1 MKKKVVFLPYDF
13 DTALGTNNEGSLVFS
28 YNLEDTDQ
36 TESGADVFNGQQSVF
51 WKNLRMMFPAELKA
65 MYQKLRSDGA
75 LSYQKVEEAFENHQR
90 KWGEAIFNDD
100 SQFCYLDPLIDEG
113 NASYLAMLQGS
124 KEEQRKWWL
133 YNRFRYMDAK
143 YNAGDALSDVI
154 QLRGYAKANVTVKPY
169 ADIYAAVKFG
179 SYLVQTRAA
188 RNTTYEMVCPLDNV
202 NDTEIYIY
210 SASQLASVGDL
221 SGLKVGFADFSK
233 ATKIQQI
240 KLGDSDENYNNGNL
254 LTLYLGNN
262 KLLRTLDVRNCS
274 ALGTGEM
281 KAPDISGCSNIEN
294 VYFDGTAITGL
305 TLPNGGIL
313 KVLHVPATL
322 TNLTIRNQKAITDF
336 SIPSYANISTLWLEN
351 VASTVDSKAILNAIP
366 ATSRVRLIGFW
377 WEAATA
383 NDIIAIFDKLDTMR
397 GLDEYGNNMDTAQCS
412 GTIHISSLSGEESAA
427 IGERVAAYP
436 FITVKAD
443 HTSSVLTYMNYDGS
457 STLKTVSCIDGVP
470 QEGAPS
476 NPSRTATAQYTY
488 TFVGWNTSK
497 DAETAESGCTTN
509 VTVNR
514 TVYAAYSRTTR
525 TYTVTWKNSNGTVL
539 ETDNN
544 VPYGTTPTY
553 NGSTPQNPT
562 SGGGAFRGWTPT
574 ISAVTGD
581 VTYTAS
587 YIPTYTATFVLA
599 AADGGTT
606 LKTQTN
612 VPQGTT
618 PTPPS
623 ETPVSSRGSDYTFK
637 GWTPALAGI
646 QANTTYTA
654 VFEEP
659 QVWFDEEITDDWAT
673 IVSKINAGTADYK
686 PGNYKPLDLGAQGII
701 NMQIVA
707 KNVDPLADGTGNAP
721 YTWIGKELL
730 KSKHRMNPSR
740 SGSSGNY
747 TEGTGAIGGWSK
759 SEMRTYMRG
768 TIKPLIPE
776 VVRNA
781 IKEVT
786 KYSGTYNTAGTLVKD
801 DATTDDVWLPSYK
814 EMFNYTSS
822 ETKGTHYSMAF
833 PDNASRVKSVVGG
846 SAAWWWLGSAYGDI
860 SNSFY
865 HVGTDGGAS
874 GASAVSEGGVP
885 LGFCL

>member
-51 WKNLRMMFPAELKA
+51 WKNLRTMFPAELKA

-75 LSYQKVEEAFENHQR
+75 LSYQKVEEAFEAHQR

-100 SQFCYLDPLIDEG
+100 SQFCYLDPLIDDG
-113 NASYLAMLQGS
+113 NASYLSMLQGS

-154 QLRGYAKANVTVKPY
+154 QLRGYAKSNVTVKPY
-169 ADIYAAVKFG
+169 ADIYATVKYG

-188 RNTTYEMVCPLDNV
+188 RNNTYVMVCPLDNV

-240 KLGDSDENYNNGNL
+240 KLGDSDANYDNGNL

-336 SIPSYANISTLWLEN
+336 TIPSYANISTLWLEN

-436 FITVKAD
+436 FITVRAD
-443 HTSSVLTYMNYDGS
+443 HTSSVLTYKNYDGS
-457 STLKTVSCIDGVP
+457 STLKTVTCIDGVP

-488 TFVGWNTSK
+488 TFVGWNTTQ
-497 DAETAESGCTTN
+497 DAQTAESGCTTN

-539 ETDNN
+539 ETDTN

-562 SGGGAFRGWTPT
+562 SGGGAFQGWTPS
-574 ISAVTGD
+574 ISTVKGD
-581 VTYTAS
+581 ATYTAS

-599 AADGGTT
+599 SEDGGTT
-606 LKTQTN
+606 LYTQN
-612 VPQGTT
+612 NIPRGTT
-618 PTPPS
+618 PTYGGS
-623 ETPVSSRGSDYTFK
+623 TPTSSRGEEYTFA
-637 GWTPALAGI
+637 GWSPALSGI

-654 VFEEP
+654 VFDSPVKGTIEDS
-659 QVWFDEEITDDWAT
+659 WEEIIAAGANGTYD
-673 IVSKINAGTADYK
+673 SKYNIGDTK
-686 PGNYKPLDLGAQGII
+686 ELSVGSEGKVLMVLVG
-701 NMQIVA
+701 
-707 KNVDPLADGTGNAP
+707 KNVDPLASGSGNAP
-721 YTWIGKELL
+721 MTWISQELL
-730 KSKHRMNPSR
+730 KTTHRWNPSA
-740 SGSSGNY
+740 SGT
-747 TEGTGAIGGWSK
+747 TEGTGTYGGWEK
-759 SEMRTYMRG
+759 SELRTYLRE
-768 TIKPLIPE
+768 TIMPLIPE
-776 VVRNA
+776 TVRNA
-781 IKEVT
+781 IKPVT
-786 KYSGTYNTAGTLVKD
+786 KYSNIYNTSGNAENNVASTE
-801 DATTDDVWLPSYK
+801 TVWIPSVREVGWTYR
-814 EMFNYTSS
+814 ETS
-822 ETKGTHYSMAF
+822 GPVYSLAF
-833 PDNASRVKSVVGG
+833 TDNASRVKKNVSTG
-846 SAAWWWLGSAYGDI
+846 SAAWWWLRSA
-860 SNSFY
+860 SNNSFAY
-865 HVGTDGGAS
+865 YVNYDGS
-874 GASAVSEGGVP
+874 NYYYRVYTTSGGVV